1 MFLTKTFLI
10 LLTFSFF
17 IGCGVDTAVT
27 GNSSSGTSDESS
39 SSVTESGSSDVAD
52 ASSDDVSSDADVS
65 SEEASSDE
73 SGNSDS
79 SGDTDNSTDS
89 SDLSSGTEGSSTSD
103 SSGESSTM
111 ESSSDNSSSS
121 ETNQIVIS
129 RSDYKD
135 RLYGFWLGQCIAN
148 WTGLVTEMDKIGGNG
163 QDGLGGGDF
172 YTRDDW
178 GTPDQT
184 SIWGQGLPSNLS
196 DNIDFVFEDAGG
208 TWGSDDD
215 TDIEYIYQYLL
226 NENETSVLTGEQIKD
241 GWLEHIHSEE
251 ENYLWVSNETAF
263 NLMKDN
269 GTVPPETSDP
279 SNNADWDMIDAQLT
293 TEIFGFFAPARPD
306 VALKMA
312 HLPIQT
318 TARKNA
324 EWASEFYVLMYSLA
338 SYVDSE
344 LSMKDKVQW
353 MAGVARQRLPEDSYS
368 AAMYDYVKSEYEKGS
383 EWEEARDGLYQKY
396 QVNQEDG
403 YDISSRNAYCNG
415 CFASG
420 INFGASIV
428 SLFYGEGDIVET
440 IKIGAL
446 AGWDSDNPTA
456 TWGGLLGFM
465 LGKEG
470 VEKAFDRTF
479 ADKFNIHR
487 TRKGF
492 PNDGIDT
499 FDDMADAGVSVV
511 ERAVIEEM
519 GGEIDEDNDTWVI
532 PDLGTDIDPGT

>member
-1 MFLTKTFLI
+1 MFLIKTFLT

-17 IGCGVDTAVT
+17 IGCTVDTSVVDV
-27 GNSSSGTSDESS
+27 SSSDTSEESS
-39 SSVTESGSSDVAD
+39 SSVTESGSSDVTEG
-52 ASSDDVSSDADVS
+52 SSDDVSSDAS
-65 SEEASSDE
+65 STEGSSDE
-73 SGNSDS
+73 NGSSDS
-79 SGDTDNSTDS
+79 SDGTDESTDS
-89 SDLSSGTEGSSTSD
+89 SDLSSDTDDSSEEGSTGD
-103 SSGESSTM
+103 SSSM
-111 ESSSDNSSSS
+111 ESSSSAT
-121 ETNQIVIS
+121 EINQIVIS
-129 RSDYKD
+129 RSEYKD

-163 QDGLGGGDF
+163 EGGLGGLPF
-172 YTRDDW
+172 YTREDW
-178 GTPDQT
+178 GKPDHS
-184 SIWGQGLPSNLS
+184 SIWGQGVPSNLS

-208 TWGSDDD
+208 VWGSDDD

-226 NENETSVLTGEQIKD
+226 NENETSILTGEQIKD
-241 GWLEHIHSEE
+241 GWLEHIRSEE

-263 NLMKDN
+263 NLMKDEAA
-269 GTVPPETSDP
+269 VPPETSDP
-279 SNNADWDMIDAQLT
+279 TKNGDWDMIDAQLT
-293 TEIFGFFAPARPD
+293 TEIFGFFAPGRPD

-338 SYVDSE
+338 SYVDSD

-353 MAGVARQRLPEDSYS
+353 MAEVARQRLPEDSYS

-403 YDISSRNAYCNG
+403 YDISSRGAYCNG

-428 SLFYGEGDIVET
+428 SLLYGEGDIVET

-470 VEKAFDRTF
+470 IETAFNRTF
-479 ADKFNIHR
+479 ADEFNIHR

-492 PNDGIDT
+492 PNNGIDT
-499 FDDMADAGVSVV
+499 FDNMAETGLSVV
-511 ERAVIEEM
+511 DRAVVEEM
-519 GGEIDEDNDTWVI
+519 GGEIDEGNDAWII